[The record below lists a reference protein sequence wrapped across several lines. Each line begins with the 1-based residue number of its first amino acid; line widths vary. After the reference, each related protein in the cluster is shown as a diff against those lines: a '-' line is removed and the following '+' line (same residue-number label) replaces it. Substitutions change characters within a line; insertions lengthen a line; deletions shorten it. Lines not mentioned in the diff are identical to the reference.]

1 MSVTSRQQAKNTAGQ
16 KRGQPEPAQMPK
28 NIQQQHLFTPA
39 EIADLVDDLARHA
52 EAVCRHYLSNG
63 RRAGNHWL
71 VGDKANTPGR
81 SLYVRLKA
89 NGRGAAGKWTDA
101 AEDEYGDLLDIIR
114 ETCGLT
120 AFPDVVAEARRFL
133 GRSQTVPHVVNSAVT
148 SPRGENRRPVDN
160 TTSSENSNEP
170 SPTAYAARRLFAGTQ
185 PISGTLAEL
194 YLSRR
199 GITQLAGIDA
209 LRFHPR
215 CFYRALDFDEDN
227 NRRSNRSTANDDS
240 GPPDADLQNLPALL
254 AAITD
259 GAGIITGV
267 QRTYLDATALSAG
280 GVLDDLLGKAR
291 VPSPRRALGDIL
303 GHGVRFGYG
312 RSLTRPLSPHPAF
325 DADVIGAG
333 EGVETM
339 LSLHMALPG
348 MPMIAALSAGNLA
361 ALRFPATLRRLYI
374 AKDDDAAGRHATAKL
389 TARAEAAGI
398 EGIVLTPVLDDF
410 NSDLRQFGQSALC
423 DDLRSQL
430 VAEDVARFLAPTR

>member
-1 MSVTSRQQAKNTAGQ
+1 MSVSSRQQAKNMAGQ
-16 KRGQPEPAQMPK
+16 KRGQPEPAQMPR
-28 NIQQQHLFTPA
+28 NIQQQHLFTTA

-89 NGRGAAGKWTDA
+89 NGRGVAGKWTDA
-101 AEDEYGDLLDIIR
+101 ATDEHGDLLDLIR
-114 ETCGLT
+114 ETRQLRT
-120 AFPDVVAEARRFL
+120 FPEVVVEARRFL
-133 GRSQTVPHVVNSAVT
+133 GRSQTVPHVVKSAVT
-148 SPRGENRRPVDN
+148 SPRGENRRPAN
-160 TTSSENSNEP
+160 ESTTSDGLSEP
-170 SPTAYAARRLFAGTQ
+170 SLTSEAARRLFAAAQ
-185 PISGTLAEL
+185 PITGTLAEL
-194 YLSRR
+194 YFERR

-227 NRRSNRSTANDDS
+227 NRRSNQSTANDDC

-280 GVLDDLLGKAR
+280 GLLDDLLGKAR

-303 GHGVRFGYG
+303 GHGVRFGFG
-312 RSLTRPLSPHPAF
+312 NSLTRPLSPHPVF
-325 DADVIGAG
+325 DADVIAAG
-333 EGVETM
+333 EGAETM
-339 LSLHMALPG
+339 LSLRMGLPG
-348 MPMIAALSAGNLA
+348 MLMIAALSAGNLA
-361 ALRFPATLRRLYI
+361 VLRFPANLRRLYI
-374 AKDDDAAGRHATAKL
+374 AQDDDAAGRHATAKL
-389 TARAEAAGI
+389 IARAEVGGI
-398 EGIVLTPVLDDF
+398 EVIVLTPTLDDF
-410 NSDLRQFGQSALC
+410 NSDLRRFGHHTVC
-423 DDLRSQL
+423 DHLRPQM
-430 VAEDVARFLAPTR
+430 AADDVARFLAPTG

>member
-16 KRGQPEPAQMPK
+16 KRGQPEPAQMPRD
-28 NIQQQHLFTPA
+28 IQQQHLFTTA

-52 EAVCRHYLSNG
+52 EALCRHYLSNG

-89 NGRGAAGKWTDA
+89 NGKGAAGKWTDA
-101 AEDEYGDLLDIIR
+101 ATDEHGDLLDLIR
-114 ETCGLT
+114 ETRQLRT
-120 AFPDVVAEARRFL
+120 FPEVVAEARRFL
-133 GRSQTVPHVVNSAVT
+133 GRSQTVPHVVSSAVT
-148 SPRGENRRPVDN
+148 SPRGEKRRPVDN
-160 TTSSENSNEP
+160 TTSSDNSNEP
-170 SPTAYAARRLFAGTQ
+170 SPTADAARRLFAGSQ
-185 PISGTLAEL
+185 PISGTMAEL

-209 LRFHPR
+209 LRFHQR

-227 NRRSNRSTANDDS
+227 NRRSNQSTANDDC

-280 GVLDDLLGKAR
+280 GLLDDLLGKAR

-303 GHGVRFGYG
+303 GHGVRFGFG
-312 RSLTRPLSPHPAF
+312 RSITRPLSPHPAF
-325 DADVIGAG
+325 GADVIAAG

-339 LSLHMALPG
+339 LSLRMGLPG
-348 MPMIAALSAGNLA
+348 VPMIAALSAGNLA

-374 AKDDDAAGRHATAKL
+374 AQDDDAAGRHATAKL

-398 EGIVLTPVLDDF
+398 EVIVLTPVLDDF

-423 DDLRSQL
+423 NHLRPQL

>member
-1 MSVTSRQQAKNTAGQ
+1 MSMTSRQQAKNTAGQ
-16 KRGQPEPAQMPK
+16 KRGQPEPAQMPRG
-28 NIQQQHLFTPA
+28 IQQQHLFTTA

-101 AEDEYGDLLDIIR
+101 ATDEHGDLLDLIR
-114 ETCGLT
+114 ETCRLRT
-120 AFPDVVAEARRFL
+120 FSEVVAEARRFL
-133 GRSQTVPHVVNSAVT
+133 GRSQTVPHVVSSAVT
-148 SPRGENRRPVDN
+148 SPRGEKRRPANDS
-160 TTSSENSNEP
+160 TTLDGLSEP
-170 SPTAYAARRLFAGTQ
+170 SLTSETARRLFAASQ

-194 YLSRR
+194 YFERR
-199 GITQLAGIDA
+199 SITQLAGTDA

-215 CFYRALDFDEDN
+215 CYLRPLSSDEDN
-227 NRRSNRSTANDDS
+227 NRRSNQSTANDDC
-240 GPPDADLQNLPALL
+240 GPPNADLQNLPALL

-267 QRTYLDATALSAG
+267 QRTYLDATALSAEG
-280 GVLDDLLGKAR
+280 LLDDLLGKAR

-303 GHGVRFGYG
+303 GHGVRFGFG
-312 RSLTRPLSPHPAF
+312 SSLTRPLSPHPAF
-325 DADVIGAG
+325 DADVMAAG

-339 LSLHMALPG
+339 LSLRMGLPG
-348 MPMIAALSAGNLA
+348 MPMIAALSAGNLG
-361 ALRFPATLRRLYI
+361 ALRVPATLRRLYI
-374 AKDDDAAGRHATAKL
+374 ARDDDAAGRHATARL

-398 EGIVLTPVLDDF
+398 EVIVLTPVLDDF

-423 DDLRSQL
+423 DDLRPQL